1 MTFDDIKGN
10 EKVFAGLKKA
20 AMSGNA
26 AHAYII
32 EGDASVHKDIVAKVF
47 AKAILCTEKRGT
59 GCGMCSVCNK
69 IEHENHEDIFYVRK
83 EGNSIKD
90 EDMSNLQERLKNKPL
105 GERNIAIV
113 EDADTMTL
121 RAQNRILKTLEEPPA
136 GTVIMLLSEN
146 TENLIRTIVS
156 RCAVIRLSHAE
167 EIEDAESMKLA
178 ADTADA
184 LIAGKSFYE
193 IKRILGDVTEN
204 KDKAFAFLDAFEH
217 FYGNAAVRGGRQ
229 EMLYQ
234 KEYIYSQVEN
244 IEEARRDL
252 RRNVSVGYV
261 IKCLMLKSMS

>member
-10 EKVFAGLKKA
+10 EKVLDGLKKA
-20 AMSGNA
+20 ALSGNV

-32 EGDASVHKDIVAKVF
+32 EGDASVHKDIVAKAF
-47 AKAILCTEKRGT
+47 AKALLCKERRGT
-59 GCGMCSVCNK
+59 GCDMCSICNK

-121 RAQNRILKTLEEPPA
+121 RAQNHILKTLEEPPA

-156 RCAVIRLSHAE
+156 RCAVIRLSHTE

-178 ADTADA
+178 EDVAGA

-193 IKRILGDVTEN
+193 IKKTLGDVTERR
-204 KDKAFAFLDAFEH
+204 DKAFAFLDAFEH
-217 FYGNAAVRGGRQ
+217 FYGNAAVSGGRQ
-229 EMLYQ
+229 AVLYP
-234 KEYIYSQVEN
+234 KEYIYGQVQN
-244 IEEARRDL
+244 IEEARQDL
-252 RRNVSVGYV
+252 RRNVAAGYV
-261 IKCLMLKSMS
+261 IKCLMLKSMN

>member
-10 EKVFAGLKKA
+10 EKVLDGLKKA
-20 AMSGNA
+20 ALSGNV

-32 EGDASVHKDIVAKVF
+32 EGDASVHKDIVAKAF
-47 AKAILCTEKRGT
+47 AKALLCKERRGT
-59 GCGMCSVCNK
+59 GCDMCSICNK

-156 RCAVIRLSHAE
+156 RCAVIRLSHTE

-178 ADTADA
+178 EDVAGA

-193 IKRILGDVTEN
+193 IKKTLGDVTERR
-204 KDKAFAFLDAFEH
+204 DKAFAFLDAFEH
-217 FYGNAAVRGGRQ
+217 FYGNAAVSGGRQ
-229 EMLYQ
+229 AVLYP
-234 KEYIYSQVEN
+234 KEYIYGQVQN
-244 IEEARRDL
+244 IEEARQDL
-252 RRNVSVGYV
+252 RRNVAAGYV
-261 IKCLMLKSMS
+261 IKCLMLKSMN